1 MQDVGFHVLVWL
13 VFLSRDTLFFWD
25 FSRAVRSQRLFW
37 LVVCNFVSFSVF
49 TFGYCLVYVEKML
62 DTIIRRPL
70 TGNKDEIV
78 WYFIVFTCSWSVQQ
92 GAVTFVY
99 TKWPHARH
107 SSWWHVVT
115 FVASA
120 AALVTAGLVVINPA
134 SAYLGPAE
142 VVWAYALAALQGLT
156 GLCFVSVL
164 R

>member
-1 MQDVGFHVLVWL
+1 
-13 VFLSRDTLFFWD
+13 
-25 FSRAVRSQRLFW
+25 
-37 LVVCNFVSFSVF
+37 
-49 TFGYCLVYVEKML
+49 ML

-120 AALVTAGLVVINPA
+120 AALVTAGLVAINPA